1 MIKRDEVYRKEL
13 NENIKQVAEHP
24 IAPTSIQIPPT
35 PAGGWQDSVGSTTP
49 RANGNSIPA
58 TPGMGIGVAT
68 PAVPSHLPGV
78 PEDEAAIGKR
88 GSQTSRTSAD
98 KTGDYFSSTTISSEA
113 TGKPAVPAADRHDDK
128 TSKSPAE
135 GDKENTGKDS
145 GNLFGKKFRMG
156 MSFGSKKLGRSAS
169 TNIEKP
175 VVVDEKA
182 EDSSE
187 TSENG
192 EKEKE
197 VDDSFHGIVQRVR
210 HEYEKFM
217 QDFPGQQVESGITPS
232 LPNETPVLKPPPL
245 TTVIIQEET
254 SGGSAD
260 LYRGTVATVGEDASL
275 IEERAPMWLGDLLLR
290 VHTFHHTIIVQFS
303 NSASR
308 TRSQ

>member
-1 MIKRDEVYRKEL
+1 MIKRDEVHRKEL
-13 NENIKQVAEHP
+13 NENVKQGVDRP
-24 IAPTSIQIPPT
+24 NAPTAIQIPSAT
-35 PAGGWQDSVGSTTP
+35 NWQDNVGSTTP
-49 RANGNSIPA
+49 RANGSSVPP

-68 PAVPSHLPGV
+68 PAPATHLPGV
-78 PEDEAAIGKR
+78 PEDEATGQR

-98 KTGDYFSSTTISSEA
+98 KSGDYFSTTPISSEA
-113 TGKPAVPAADRHDDK
+113 STKPVAAADKHDDK
-128 TSKSPAE
+128 TPKSPTD
-135 GDKENTGKDS
+135 GDKETSGKDG

-169 TNIEKP
+169 TNTEKP

-187 TSENG
+187 TSESG

-197 VDDSFHGIVQRVR
+197 VDDSFHGIVQRIQYD
-210 HEYEKFM
+210 YEKLR
-217 QDFPGQQVESGITPS
+217 QDYPDQQVESGITPS
-232 LPNETPVLKPPPL
+232 LPNETPVLKPPPM

-275 IEERAPMWLGDLLLR
+275 VEERAPMWLGDLLLR
-290 VHTFHHTIIVQFS
+290 VYISFRANFY
-303 NSASR
+303 ASI
-308 TRSQ
+308 